1 MSKSLIIDAGH
12 GGIDGGARGF
22 GLNEKVWTLR
32 MSLYQYNRLKELG
45 GKVFLTRSRDVTLNA
60 NPRTKIIR
68 DGKYDLCISNHWN
81 AFNGTA
87 NGVETIHSIYA
98 NPKFARDIANA
109 LVKVSGLNFRRVF
122 SRKYNNGDYY
132 FMHRQTGSTQTVIIE
147 YAFIDNRRDH
157 NWYLNDANFNKAAE
171 AVIEVLCQH
180 MGITYRKPNEKPTP
194 VKEDVIELDKQVPL
208 HVSLNDLKFDTNQ
221 WGTKFID
228 ASGKFKV
235 GSETI
240 HARYGS
246 PNVDAES
253 AGRIQPGT
261 EIEFDFISIAG
272 DYVWL
277 RYNDGKIAQ
286 LPIGVIK
293 NGKIDMDNL
302 WGTFI

>member
-1 MSKSLIIDAGH
+1 MSKTLIIDAGH

-22 GLNEKVWTLR
+22 GVNEKVWTLR

-87 NGVETIHSIYA
+87 QGVETIHSIYA

-109 LVKVSGLNFRRVF
+109 LVKVSGLNLRRVF

-157 NWYLNDANFNKAAE
+157 NWYQNDANFTKAGE
-171 AVIEVLCQH
+171 AVIEVLCKY
-180 MGITYRKPNEKPTP
+180 MGIKYRAPGVKPTP
-194 VKEDVIELDKQVPL
+194 DKDDLISVDKKVPL
-208 HVSLNDLKFDTNQ
+208 SVSLNQLNFDENE

-228 ASGKFKV
+228 VEGKFKV
-235 GSETI
+235 GSEPI
-240 HARYGS
+240 RARFGS
-246 PNVDAES
+246 PNVDAED
-253 AGRIQPGT
+253 AGQLQPGT
-261 EIEFDFISIAG
+261 EIKFDFISIAG
-272 DYVWL
+272 GYVWL
-277 RYNDGKIAQ
+277 RYRGDRISQ
-286 LPIGVIK
+286 LPIGLIK
-293 NGKIDMDNL
+293 NGKIDMANL
-302 WGTFI
+302 WGEFI